1 MAQLIG
7 IDEYGR
13 PIIVMKGQE
22 NQERL
27 TGVAALKVSFQEKEI
42 IIYSILCSIFFT
54 CVYKIRIVFPNRDS
68 SHT

>member
-27 TGVAALKVSFQEKEI
+27 TGVAALKVSFREKRNKCI
-42 IIYSILCSIFFT
+42 QCYTQYSLYV
-54 CVYKIRIVFPNRDS
+54 CV
-68 SHT
+68 